1 MDKIQKQFKVGLI
14 RATVW
19 KNKGINK
26 ACKET
31 EYNTVSLSRSYKD
44 EKGEWKNTNSLK
56 ANDLPKAILALQKAH
71 EQLTL
76 KEGNKKDNKPEKS
89 EEYM

>member
-19 KNKGINK
+19 KNKGTSK
-26 ACKET
+26 TGKET

-44 EKGEWKNTNSLK
+44 EKGE
-56 ANDLPKAILALQKAH
+56 
-71 EQLTL
+71 
-76 KEGNKKDNKPEKS
+76 
-89 EEYM
+89 